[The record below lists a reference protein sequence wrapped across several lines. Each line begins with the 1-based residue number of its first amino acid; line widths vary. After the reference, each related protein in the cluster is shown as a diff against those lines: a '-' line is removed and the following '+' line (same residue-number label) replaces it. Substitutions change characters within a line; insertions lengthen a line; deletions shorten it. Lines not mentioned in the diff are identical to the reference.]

1 MFTLEM
7 APSSP
12 VSRFSWLEESF
23 AHELLFYNWNHQ
35 QLNRWFSLELLLALV
50 LDSAHKIW
58 EREGGGGGQCSQL
71 WQAAGGL
78 MVRPKRTHF
87 KFKQMR
93 FVHKLCPALL
103 LLHVGDVYIV
113 VIAEEELLGRT
124 SAASEG
130 RILFQDPTFFCRI

>member
-1 MFTLEM
+1 
-7 APSSP
+7 
-12 VSRFSWLEESF
+12 
-23 AHELLFYNWNHQ
+23 
-35 QLNRWFSLELLLALV
+35 
-50 LDSAHKIW
+50 
-58 EREGGGGGQCSQL
+58 
-71 WQAAGGL
+71 

-130 RILFQDPTFFCRI
+130 RILFQDPTFFAGFKGHVKIVKLPASVPTSGVQFEFSA